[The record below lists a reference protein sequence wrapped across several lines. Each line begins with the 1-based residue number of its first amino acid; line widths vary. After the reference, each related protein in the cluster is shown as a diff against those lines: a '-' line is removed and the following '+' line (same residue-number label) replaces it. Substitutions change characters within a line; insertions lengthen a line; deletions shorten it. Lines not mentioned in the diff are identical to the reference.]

1 MTDNV
6 AFKSAIL
13 KKVDEELLQGIFI
26 VTQENSHF
34 TCVYSNETF
43 AKFIGVE
50 QSEILGRSF
59 SSSLNKEEIEQ
70 LESQFSEAL
79 ERQRTQK
86 HDAQYSWPSGRQSWL
101 IQMEPLP
108 DQNTLFCQFFDQT
121 DYDRARQSVA
131 EAERQRN
138 DLFSVLS
145 GIILTIDRRGMIAD
159 IEQNQ
164 QSSPALKP
172 FDYIGKPYKEII
184 HERFQSKFSAWIEE
198 ARSDTSSL
206 SFSLEFQGVIEGKL
220 RALEA
225 KVINAGNDDVRLF
238 IHDIAHRVSRNAA
251 SSSKN
256 TASTGGIFDNASLV
270 KLSNVSMGLLKDI
283 TESSHFISN
292 SAENTENTKYVV
304 KNAQEIHQKSEMLLS
319 GIAQMLE
326 IIKIEDTSQPLKKSL
341 IDVEQSTRLALSRLK
356 NEIEMHRLQIK
367 LNFLTRGVRIQAD
380 ESMLRQALL
389 CLLKNAIQFTDKG
402 GIITVH
408 ILQSGEG
415 ISCIAI
421 ENTGTGI
428 TEENLT
434 KIQQPFVKLENES
447 TGLGLGLSLAKACM
461 KRHGG
466 AFNIKNK
473 PESGIRCELIFPA
486 EPAVSQRKQA

>member
-1 MTDNV
+1 MTDNI
-6 AFKSAIL
+6 AFKSSIL

-34 TCVYSNETF
+34 KCVYSNETF

-50 QSEILGRSF
+50 QSAMLGKSL
-59 SSSLNKEEIEQ
+59 SSSLNKEEIEH

-79 ERQRTQK
+79 ELQSTQR

-131 EAERQRN
+131 EAEKQRN

-145 GIILTIDRRGMIAD
+145 GIILTVDRRGIIAD

-184 HERFQSKFSAWIEE
+184 HERFQSKFSEWIEE
-198 ARSDTSSL
+198 ARLDASSL
-206 SFSLEFQGVIEGKL
+206 TFSLEFQGIIEGKL

-225 KVINAGNDDVRLF
+225 KIINAGKDDVRLF
-238 IHDIAHRVSRNAA
+238 IHDIAQRVSSRNAA
-251 SSSKN
+251 TSKKVAP
-256 TASTGGIFDNASLV
+256 TSGIFNNASLI

-283 TESSHFISN
+283 IESSSFISN
-292 SAENTENTKYVV
+292 SAENAENTKYVLQ
-304 KNAQEIHQKSEMLLS
+304 NAQEIHQKSEMLLS

-326 IIKIEDTSQPLKKSL
+326 IIKIEDTLQPLKKIL
-341 IDVEQSTRLALSRLK
+341 IDVEQFTRLVLSSLK

-367 LNFLTRGVRIQAD
+367 FNFLTRGVRIQAD
-380 ESMLRQALL
+380 GNMFKQALL
-389 CLLKNAIQFTDKG
+389 CLLKNAIQFTNKG

-428 TEENLT
+428 TEENLA
-434 KIQQPFVKLENES
+434 KIQQPFVKLESDS

-486 EPAVSQRKQA
+486 EPAVIQRKV